1 MYMNSAPHLRI
12 EDRPEFERALDEALR
27 NARTRPELLA
37 TGKRLNNEQLR
48 SMALSASA
56 AIAACAAAEYQD
68 FTRLREQLRRPEHS
82 SSAGDDAGGSAD
94 PADRTPTPRGGMS
107 LGLAG
112 GIAETGGAGLF
123 AVITVLAP
131 VLAGAA
137 AIIFLTVGH
146 LLHLLSPEPALAQPM
161 RDVGWVFAAITAA
174 GILIATIGLLITA
187 LRNSPSSAVGDE
199 GQDGLAE
206 EVALAR
212 AAWRQALLERGI
224 VPFLREAAAD
234 DPDDRL
240 PEPTRSPSPPSVPEQ
255 DRGSRTPRLGYSH
268 PGFTSPAGDTSE
280 PHRQRPS
287 FSSPDF
293 SSPDYGGPDHSPD

>member
-27 NARTRPELLA
+27 DARTRPEFLA
-37 TGKRLNNEQLR
+37 AGKRLDNEQLR
-48 SMALSASA
+48 NMALSASA

-68 FTRLREQLRRPEHS
+68 FTRLREQLRRPERS
-82 SSAGDDAGGSAD
+82 STGSTAD
-94 PADRTPTPRGGMS
+94 PADRGPTPRGGMS

-112 GIAETGGAGLF
+112 GIADTGGAGLF

-137 AIIFLTVGH
+137 AIIFLTVGY

-161 RDVGWVFAAITAA
+161 RDVGWVFAALTAA
-174 GILIATIGLLITA
+174 GILIATVGLLITA
-187 LRNSPSSAVGDE
+187 LRNPPSSAIGDE
-199 GQDGLAE
+199 EQGGLAE

-234 DPDDRL
+234 APDDRL
-240 PEPTRSPSPPSVPEQ
+240 PEPTPSPSPPSVPEQ

-268 PGFTSPAGDTSE
+268 PGFTSPAGDASE
-280 PHRQRPS
+280 PHHQRPS

-293 SSPDYGGPDHSPD
+293 SSPDFGSPDHTPD